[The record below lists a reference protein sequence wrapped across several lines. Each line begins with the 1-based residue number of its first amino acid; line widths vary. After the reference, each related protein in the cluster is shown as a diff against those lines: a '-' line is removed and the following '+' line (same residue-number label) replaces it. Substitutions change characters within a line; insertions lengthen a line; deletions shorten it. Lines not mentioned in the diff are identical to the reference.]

1 MAGESERELIER
13 LRQGDRAAFDA
24 LYDQHRARIFSFL
37 ARMSGRR
44 ELAEDLVQETF
55 LRLVRFAPRLAP
67 DTRLDVWLLSVA
79 RNLCR
84 SHYRWSAVD
93 RGGLFAWRERAGEEP
108 PVSPF
113 DMTSARELER
123 RVEYALG
130 QLSFDMREVVIL
142 TAIERLPNDE
152 IARMLQVSPEA
163 VRQRL
168 SRARKLLAKALRRG
182 EHTSLEGIVPD
193 ES

>member
-1 MAGESERELIER
+1 MPPDSERALIER
-13 LRQGDRAAFDA
+13 LRQGDSAAFDV

-37 ARMSGRR
+37 ARMTGRR

-67 DTRLDVWLLSVA
+67 DTRLGVWLLSVA
-79 RNLCR
+79 RNVCL

-93 RGGLFAWRERAGEEP
+93 RGGLCALTSRQDEHP
-108 PVSPF
+108 PISPF

-123 RVEYALG
+123 RVEHALG
-130 QLSFDMREVVIL
+130 ELSFEYREVLIL
-142 TAIERLPNDE
+142 TAIERLPHEE
-152 IARMLQVSPEA
+152 IARMLQLSPEA

-168 SRARKLLAKALRRG
+168 SRARKLLAKALERD
-182 EHTSLEGIVPD
+182 TPSLLERSVPD
-193 ES
+193 GT

>member
-1 MAGESERELIER
+1 MPGESEHALIER

-24 LYDQHRARIFSFL
+24 LYDLHRARIFSFL
-37 ARMSGRR
+37 ARMTGRR
-44 ELAEDLVQETF
+44 ALAEDLVQETF

-84 SHYRWSAVD
+84 SHYRWSALD
-93 RGGLFAWRERAGEEP
+93 RGSLIALKRREDDDP
-108 PVSPF
+108 PISPF

-123 RVEYALG
+123 RVEQALG

-152 IARMLQVSPEA
+152 IARMLQLSPEA

-168 SRARKLLAKALRRG
+168 SRARKLLAKALQRG
-182 EHTSLEGIVPD
+182 GHDSLHRTVPD